1 MDIRRV
7 CVFCG
12 SSPGV
17 HPDYARVAREV
28 GTRLASESIGVVYGG
43 ARTGL
48 MGELADAALRAGGR
62 VIGIIPEHLQA
73 REVAHTGL
81 SELRVVRTMHER
93 KAAMADLADGFIALP
108 GGIGTLEEFFEVA
121 TWSQLGI
128 HAKPTALL
136 NVRGYYD
143 LVERFLAHA
152 VEEGFLRADH
162 RALITIADEL
172 SALLDALR
180 SFRPTPA
187 ERWLDPSER

>member
-1 MDIRRV
+1 MDIRRI

-12 SSPGV
+12 SSPGT

-28 GTRLASESIGVVYGG
+28 GIRLAKESIGVVYGG

-48 MGELADAALRAGGR
+48 MGELADAALRAGGH

-152 VEEGFLRADH
+152 VEEGFLRVEH
-162 RALITIADEL
+162 RALITIADDL

-180 SFRPTPA
+180 SFRPPPA
-187 ERWLDPSER
+187 EKWLDPSER